1 MAKVEFTKEAGKYY
15 VEIKDRNLISATV
28 TLSVEWDHDDE
39 SYGDP
44 VGKIIIKGSDN
55 QRKELFTPGNSG
67 SKSVEFP
74 ITKAAGSKYE
84 LKFDRT
90 IDATV
95 PADKRK
101 RLEIYHPL
109 LTEKAAKDAIF
120 LDKQGGDWGLKIPK
134 GLLEGSVVNLYM
146 FREDSSRSDGRAL
159 TAVEIPSY
167 NGNNRMSFKDVTG
180 KDEEDEDVPVK
191 SKYATFYAFDFEGL
205 NDDVRSG
212 TPGGSF
218 SGSGDLPDD
227 VDQLLVFRDK
237 DGDTNAYLHID
248 KKTVVV
254 NKVKTEGATLNIS
267 LSNVIL
273 DGGVEV
279 EPDPNPPPPAPGG
292 CGIDPP
298 VITQNSNGAWG
309 VSIPPDVLGDGDSP
323 STITLNFQKDDN
335 PATDNTAIS
344 RFTIKNFDGTEIQ
357 TVLDKDKTK
366 TKKSVTFKVK
376 SSADRFYKFKSMDNI
391 NDPVYSSER
400 KRLEFRDDDG
410 VDPNAWIEITS
421 YDFTCDGKDTIVGP
435 GECNPGPWINEGAVY
450 DADGYEEPVTP
461 VVDTSDISGLVCR
474 KDTDKRVILDL
485 KNYANKLVSFQLKY
499 RVRAGWA
506 QKFEFNVPNCSD
518 LFVDGRRYGATG
530 NEYNVPIYTR
540 TEKGNVDMVFNF
552 HNVDGGHEYLFV
564 HNHVQGPEPT
574 RTVSEL
580 VCGEPAQTVQVL
592 PDGST
597 ETTLVTTCVCTPTT
611 TESWS
616 EAGFK
621 WPRFSGGVYITKTGG
636 NKVSWVYEDGGGT
649 KRNDDP
655 AKDRAPDDQ
664 YVDIEVKEVRDTVP
678 YVGAISMES
687 VLQKLVW
694 FNSDTGQGAENLGG
708 KDGLSLV
715 DYYEHSDKIRI
726 RVPSEKRSLV
736 NLKLNGADMCE
747 FQGAGA
753 AFPSEEF

>member
-15 VEIKDRNLISATV
+15 VEIKDKTLISATV
-28 TLSVEWDHDDE
+28 TLSAEWDHDDE

-44 VGKIIIKGSDN
+44 VGKIVIKGSDN
-55 QRKELFTPGNSG
+55 QRKEIYTPGSSG

-84 LKFDRT
+84 LKFDRA

-95 PADKRK
+95 PADKPK
-101 RLEIYHPL
+101 RLSIFHPL

-120 LDKQGGDWGLKIPK
+120 LDKQGGDWGLRIPG

-167 NGNNRMSFKDVTG
+167 NGDNRMSFKDVTG
-180 KDEEDEDVPVK
+180 KDDENEDVPVK

-267 LSNVIL
+267 LSNVVL
-273 DGGVEV
+273 DGGTT
-279 EPDPNPPPPAPGG
+279 DPVIPPPPTPSG

-309 VSIPPDVLGDGDSP
+309 VSIPPDVLGDGDTP

-335 PATDNTAIS
+335 PESDNTAIS

-357 TVLDKDKTK
+357 TVLDKSKTK

-421 YDFTCDGKDTIVGP
+421 YNFTCDVKDTILGP
-435 GECNPGPWINEGAVY
+435 TDCPPGPWYEEGVEY
-450 DADGYEEPVTP
+450 NADGYLEPVTP
-461 VVDTSDISGLVCR
+461 VVETSGTNGLICR

-485 KNYANKLVSFQLKY
+485 KNYANKLVYFRLTY

-506 QKFEFNVPNCSD
+506 QKFEFNIPNCSD
-518 LFVDGRRYGATG
+518 LVVDGRRYGADG
-530 NEYNVPIYTR
+530 NEYNVPMYTR
-540 TEKGNVDMVFNF
+540 TESGHVDMVFDF
-552 HNVDGGHEYLFV
+552 YNVDGGHEYLFT

-574 RTVSEL
+574 RTRFEKQ
-580 VCGEPAQTVQVL
+580 CTTAPETVTL
-592 PDGST
+592 DDGST
-597 ETTLVTTCVCTPTT
+597 GTSMVTTCQCVDAG

-621 WPRFSGGVYITKTGG
+621 WPRFSGGVYITKSGG
-636 NKVSWVYEDGGGT
+636 NTASWIYEDGGGT
-649 KRNDDP
+649 SGGR
-655 AKDRAPDDQ
+655 PDDQ
-664 YVDIEVKEVRDTVP
+664 YVDIEVKAVRDTVP
-678 YVGAISMES
+678 YTGKISMGS

-694 FNSDTGQGAENLGG
+694 FNSDTAKGPDNLGG
-708 KDGLSLV
+708 VDGLSLV

-753 AFPSEEF
+753 ALPPEEF

>member
-15 VEIKDRNLISATV
+15 VEIKDKTLVSATV
-28 TLSVEWDHDDE
+28 TLSAEWDHDDQ

-44 VGKIIIKGSDN
+44 VGKIVIKGSDN
-55 QRKELFTPGNSG
+55 KRKELFTPGDSG
-67 SKSVEFP
+67 SKSVNFP

-84 LKFDRT
+84 LKFDQT
-90 IDATV
+90 IDASV
-95 PADKRK
+95 NADKPK
-101 RLEIYHPL
+101 RLNIFHPL

-120 LDKQGGDWGLKIPK
+120 LDQEGDDWGIRIPG
-134 GLLEGSVVNLYM
+134 GLLEGSEIELYM
-146 FREDSSRSDGRAL
+146 ERVDDPDSDGTAL
-159 TAVEIPSY
+159 DAVETPSY
-167 NGNNRMSFKDVTG
+167 NGNNRMSFNNDRKDSE
-180 KDEEDEDVPVK
+180 KEDVPVK
-191 SKYATFYAFDFEGL
+191 SKYATFYAFDLQGL
-205 NDDVRSG
+205 EKDPKFNQGAGDWKDGETFPSG
-212 TPGGSF
+212 GRLEF
-218 SGSGDLPDD
+218 
-227 VDQLLVFRDK
+227 FDK
-237 DGDTNAYLHID
+237 DGDDVNAFLHIRN
-248 KKTVVV
+248 KTVIV

-267 LSNVIL
+267 LSDVVL
-273 DGGVEV
+273 DGGVV
-279 EPDPNPPPPAPGG
+279 VPDDPNPPPPAPGG

-309 VSIPPDVLGDGDSP
+309 VSIPPDVLGDGDTS

-335 PATDNTAIS
+335 PETYGTAIS
-344 RFTIKNFDGTEIQ
+344 TFTIKNFDGSEIM
-357 TVLDKDKTK
+357 TVLDKSKKT

-421 YDFTCDGKDTIVGP
+421 YDFTCDVKDTIVGP
-435 GECNPGPWINEGAVY
+435 GECNPGPWMDGDAVY
-450 DADGYEEPVTP
+450 EADKYEEPVTP
-461 VVDTSDISGLVCR
+461 AVDTSDVSGLICR
-474 KDTDKRVILDL
+474 KDTDKRIILDL

-499 RVRAGWA
+499 RVRASWA

-518 LFVDGRRYGATG
+518 LVIDGRRYGSSG
-530 NEYNVPIYTR
+530 NEYSVPKYTR
-540 TEKGNVDMVFNF
+540 QEAGHVDMVFNF

-574 RTVSEL
+574 RAVFER
-580 VCGEPAQTVQVL
+580 VCGDPVPTTITLE
-592 PDGST
+592 DGSEGT
-597 ETTLVTTCVCTPTT
+597 QLVTTCTCTETG

-636 NKVSWVYEDGGGT
+636 NTVSWIYEDGGGT
-649 KRNDDP
+649 TGG
-655 AKDRAPDDQ
+655 APDDQ
-664 YVDIEVKEVRDTVP
+664 YVDIEIKKVRDTVP
-678 YVGAISMES
+678 YTGKISMES

-694 FNSDTGQGAENLGG
+694 FNSDTAQGADNLGG

-753 AFPSEEF
+753 AVYEEF